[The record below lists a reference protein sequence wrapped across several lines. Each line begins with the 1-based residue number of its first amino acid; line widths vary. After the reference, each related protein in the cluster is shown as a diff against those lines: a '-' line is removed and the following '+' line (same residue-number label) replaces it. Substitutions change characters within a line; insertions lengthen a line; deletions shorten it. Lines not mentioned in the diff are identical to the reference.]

1 MALSQRFPV
10 SFDLAFPFGAY
21 LIAEVTPVIDFDK
34 SSREHKVQQVDK
46 ETGKLLW
53 QVEVLDADPE
63 AKRSA
68 KTVAVKIP
76 ANVQPVPPGNDGSSP
91 FTAVEFTGLF
101 ALPYPEQG
109 WETFSRIAWSFK
121 AEDVIAPTRRQ
132 APVATGDQAAQPN
145 KPGSS
150 RSAA

>member
-1 MALSQRFPV
+1 MAISQRFPV
-10 SFDLAFPFGAY
+10 SFDLAFPSGAY

-53 QVEVLDADPE
+53 QGEVLDADPE

-91 FTAVEFTGLF
+91 FTAVEFTGLS
-101 ALPYPEQG
+101 ALPYVEQVS
-109 WETFSRIAWSFK
+109 ETFSRIAWSFK
-121 AEDVIAPTRRQ
+121 AEDVIAPARRP
-132 APVATGDQAAQPN
+132 APVAPGDQAAGPN

-150 RSAA
+150 KSAA